1 VLSIHLIPEVQVN
14 IKHFRVW
21 CERGQALAEYM
32 PTMAG
37 AMAVSVVIWLA
48 ASNGVKGA
56 YCKAVDAFTDL
67 PKACEDQGL
76 PSGSGGGDEG
86 GGGGNELPPEPQVEP
101 SCGITLS
108 SAPGTDPKN
117 WNTEW
122 DGSND
127 VLTVAVSDMTAG
139 SSVPWTLKLRF
150 PTDPSSKDTVINS
163 GVFTENGTYHLT
175 VPYPAKGSWGPV
187 SQDGYGTYESHATL
201 NIAKPCGDVGWD
213 RWYKA
218 PFQADVAISISK
230 PTKDGSTYSYTTTV
244 TNNGPWGTQV
254 YNGQGVTINT
264 RIPSTTCTTIT
275 QVVTSQGVCETQE
288 SCNCG
293 SHVICDF
300 GALGNGQSAVMTVY
314 FTKKTE
320 DCSLFGETK
329 LTNNS
334 PKPPDPNKS
343 NNSANNYVQP

>member
-1 VLSIHLIPEVQVN
+1 MN
-14 IKHFRVW
+14 IKRFRVW

-37 AMAVSVVIWLA
+37 AMALSAVIWLS
-48 ASNGVKGA
+48 ASGGVKGA

-67 PKACEDQGL
+67 PEACADQGL
-76 PSGSGGGDEG
+76 PSGGGGDQSSGGGE
-86 GGGGNELPPEPQVEP
+86 NELPPEPQVEP

-122 DGSND
+122 DGHND
-127 VLTVAVSDMTAG
+127 VLTVAVSDIAE
-139 SSVPWTLKLRF
+139 SVPWTLKLRF

-201 NIAKPCGDVGWD
+201 NISKPCGDVGWD

-218 PFQADVAISISK
+218 PWTADVAVDISG
-230 PTKDGSTYSYTTTV
+230 PVQTGDTYTFNTVV
-244 TNNGPWGTQV
+244 TNNGPYATQEN
-254 YNGQGVTINT
+254 NGQGVVVNVKV
-264 RIPSTTCTTIT
+264 PSCATVESITIT
-275 QVVTSQGVCETQE
+275 PGATCETNE
-288 SCNCG
+288 TCVCG
-293 SHVICDF
+293 THVICDF
-300 GALGNGQSAVMTVY
+300 GELGNGETGSITVVIK
-314 FTKKTE
+314 KKTVS
-320 DCSLFGETK
+320 CNITGSVSVS
-329 LTNNS
+329 S
-334 PKPPDPNKS
+334 PNPPDPNS
-343 NNSANNYVQP
+343 GNNKD

>member
-1 VLSIHLIPEVQVN
+1 M
-14 IKHFRVW
+14 KRFRVW

-37 AMAVSVVIWLA
+37 AMALSAVIWLS
-48 ASNGVKGA
+48 ASGGVKGA

-67 PKACEDQGL
+67 PEACADQGL
-76 PSGSGGGDEG
+76 PSGGGGDENG
-86 GGGGNELPPEPQVEP
+86 GGGGNEVPPEPQVEP

-108 SAPGTDPKN
+108 SAPGTNPDN

-122 DGSND
+122 DGNND
-127 VLTVAVSDMTAG
+127 VLAVAVSDLTDDVA
-139 SSVPWTLKLRF
+139 WTLKLRF
-150 PTDPSSKDTVINS
+150 PTDSSIPEKVINS

-175 VPYPAKGSWGPV
+175 VPYPAKGEWGEV
-187 SQDGYGTYESHATL
+187 SQDGFGTYESHATL
-201 NIAKPCGDVGWD
+201 NVSKPCGDVGWD

-218 PFQADVAISISK
+218 PFQADVAIDLSG
-230 PTKDGSTYSYTTTV
+230 PVQNGNEYSFTTTV

-254 YNGQGVTINT
+254 YNGQGITINT
-264 RIPSTTCTTIT
+264 KIPPTTCTTIT
-275 QVVTSQGVCETQE
+275 RVETSQGVCETQE

-300 GALGNGQSAVMTVY
+300 GALGNGDSAVMTVY
-314 FTKKTE
+314 FTKKSN
-320 DCSLFGETK
+320 CSLVSSTK

-334 PKPPDPNKS
+334 PHPPDPNS
-343 NNSANNYVQP
+343 HNNSASAP